1 MSDTKKLV
9 ALYLAL
15 IVLTS
20 AYLFGI
26 ENITNG
32 TYSIDKGG
40 RDHQFTFYDIT
51 LFLISMFAAA
61 LTGISSMAYS
71 KKKSPRLFFVS
82 FAFFLF
88 TIKAALKII
97 DNFLIGNYS
106 YIGISIQ
113 TLEFLILLSLFYAL
127 FKK

>member
-1 MSDTKKLV
+1 MVGTKKLV
-9 ALYLAL
+9 AVYVVL
-15 IVLTS
+15 ILLTG

-32 TYSIDKGG
+32 TFSMNKGG

-51 LFLISMFAAA
+51 LFLVLIFAAT
-61 LTGISSMAYS
+61 LTIIASMAYN

-88 TIKAALKII
+88 TLKAALKIV
-97 DNFLIGNYS
+97 DNFLIGHYA
-106 YIGISIQ
+106 YIGISGQ
-113 TLEFLILLSLFYAL
+113 TLEFLILLSLFYAI